1 MMDYYSRNIESKIIS
16 RLMPGKVIVLL
27 GARRVGKTML
37 MKKIQE
43 QFQGTCL
50 FLNGDDYRTEAALA
64 GKSADEY
71 RSLAGNNEL
80 IIIDEA
86 QKIDDIGR
94 ILKIM
99 IDEMPDKRIMVSGSS
114 AFDLSN
120 KVGEPLTGRKYTFFL
135 YPFAQCEFNQY
146 ENLLQTKA
154 ALEDRL
160 IYGTYP
166 ELVLLNDRQEKVNY
180 LSDLVSSYLLKDI
193 LTLDSIKNSSKL
205 INILRLLSY
214 QVGMQVSVLEI
225 ANKVGLNKGTVD
237 KYLDLLTKVFVVFK
251 VEGFSRNLRKE
262 ISKTS
267 RYYFWDNG
275 VRNILA
281 ANFNPISLRNDIGQL
296 WENYLISERRKW
308 QSYQGMVVNNYF
320 WRTYDQQE
328 IDWVEERDGKLFGY
342 EIKFSNKSV
351 KVPGGWRSAYPDSS
365 FEVIHSDNYL
375 EFIS

>member
-1 MMDYYSRNIESKIIS
+1 MEYYTRNIESKIIS
-16 RLMPGKVIVLL
+16 LLLPGKVIVLL
-27 GARRVGKTML
+27 GARRVGKTVL

-50 FLNGDDYRTEAALA
+50 FLNGDDYRTEAFLA
-64 GKSADEY
+64 YKSADEY
-71 RSLAGNNEL
+71 RSLVGNNDL

-86 QKIDDIGR
+86 HKIEDIGR

-99 IDEMPDKRIMVSGSS
+99 VDEMPDKRIIVSGSS

-120 KVGEPLTGRKYTFFL
+120 KVGEPLTGRKYTLFL
-135 YPFAQCEFNQY
+135 YPFAQCELNPY
-146 ENLLQTKA
+146 ENILQTKA

-160 IYGTYP
+160 ICGTYP
-166 ELVLLNDRQEKVNY
+166 ELVLLKDRQEKVNY

-193 LTLDSIKNSSKL
+193 LVMDNIKNSSKL

-237 KYLDLLTKVFVVFK
+237 KYLDLLTKVFVIFK

-308 QSYQGMVVNNYF
+308 QSYKGIVVNNYF

-328 IDWVEERDGKLFGY
+328 IDWVEEREGKLFGY
-342 EIKFSNKSV
+342 EIKFSNKTV
-351 KVPGGWRSAYPDSS
+351 KAPGGWRSAYPDSS

-375 EFIS
+375 AFIS